1 MASYP
6 LEEES
11 RQRPRPRRICVGVF
25 CLDDDDEDD
34 DDAPPSVD
42 VVV

>member
-25 CLDDDDEDD
+25 CLDDDD